1 MNASP
6 QPNPTS
12 STAPRRQLGLA
23 SAIAAVA
30 GETIAVGIFLT
41 PAGMAKSLGSP
52 FYLLLIWIVVGIL
65 TVCGALTY
73 GELAARFPRDGGVYV
88 FLEETYGR
96 GVAFLS
102 GWMCLLVLDPG
113 LTAALAVG
121 LASYFGYIVPV
132 SPIGAKVVAIA
143 VIWLIC
149 VLNVLSIRLSAG
161 VLRWSTWLKLGLL
174 AVLVVWGFSLHAG
187 SWSNF
192 LPLIAQRPGS
202 VPLIPALG
210 AAMVGAFFS
219 FGGWWDVSKI
229 SGEVRDPGRTLPR
242 AMLFGTLAV
251 TAVYILV
258 SAVFLYL
265 VPLVGVT
272 SNETFVAQAGNVL
285 FGALGGKIFAAIVI
299 VCVFSSLAALIM
311 SAPRVYYAMAQDGLF
326 FKRVSQIS
334 RRFGTPVR
342 AILIQGTISSL
353 LVVVSSFQKI
363 IDYFIFVAV
372 VFLAMAGAGLFLA
385 RRKDAEA
392 DPAFRTPLYPLPV
405 VVFLLLILT
414 LLVLLAGHSPVEAAL
429 GGAVVLAGIPAYFLF
444 RSGRVSNRHDG
455 VAHTQIPAS
464 LTR

>member
-12 STAPRRQLGLA
+12 SAAPRRQLGLA

-96 GVAFLS
+96 GVAFLY

-121 LASYFGYIVPV
+121 LASYLGYIVPV
-132 SPIGAKVVAIA
+132 SPIGAKLVAVA

-174 AVLVVWGFSLHAG
+174 AVLGVWGFSLHAG

-192 LPLIAQRPGS
+192 LPLVAQRPGS
-202 VPLIPALG
+202 LPLIPALG

-229 SGEVRDPGRTLPR
+229 SGEVREPGRTLPR

-334 RRFGTPVR
+334 PRLGTPVS

-444 RSGRVSNRHDG
+444 RSGRVPNRHDG